1 MTQPKHIGF
10 IGLGMMGTPMVQC
23 LAASGFALHLG
34 DADTARD
41 DTLTAQTGLSR
52 RCTSRSAS
60 ASTPR

>member
-10 IGLGMMGTPMVQC
+10 IGLGMMGTPMAQC
-23 LAASGFALHLG
+23 LAASGFELYID

-60 ASTPR
+60 ASNPR